1 MKTNIVIEISLPPY
15 IWQILV
21 LHLWAKMLKDSLK
34 CNILRKKWVMKFIFG
49 MQISI
54 EVFYKL
60 ILSFWVCVARHAQ
73 STQNN
78 KFSIS
83 LENCKK
89 NVKDEVDFKPAYKH
103 QRIIQVDTIILGLC
117 GQACSNYPKQE
128 VIQYYFFYTDYDS
141 MLLLCNILRKKWVM
155 KSIFCMRISMKFSC
169 NLILWFLMGGC
180 QLFPKFPK

>member
-34 CNILRKKWVMKFIFG
+34 CNILTKKWVMKCIFG
-49 MQISI
+49 MQINI

-78 KFSIS
+78 KFSKS

-117 GQACSNYPKQE
+117 GQACSNYPK
-128 VIQYYFFYTDYDS
+128 TRSDS
-141 MLLLCNILRKKWVM
+141 MLFLLHW
-155 KSIFCMRISMKFSC
+155 
-169 NLILWFLMGGC
+169 LWFNAITL
-180 QLFPKFPK
+180 QYLKEEVSDEVDFLHEDKHESFL